1 MADLQTVEESELDN
15 IYGIELDC
23 GQVVCPECN
32 GSCLGEWEQPAYSSC
47 KRCWGSGKLDWIE
60 LAMGKERPC
69 ALSGYSSSSSRNS
82 TSCSSSVTV
91 SAPSMT
97 VNVSSQI
104 AKRRNVNGNNSQ
116 FGFGKLKRLSEMF
129 NKSKGSLQRR

>member
-1 MADLQTVEESELDN
+1 MANIRAVEETKLDN

-23 GQVVCPECN
+23 GQVVCPSCN

-47 KRCWGSGKLDWIE
+47 ERCWGSGKLDWIE

-82 TSCSSSVTV
+82 SSVTV
-91 SAPSMT
+91 RT
-97 VNVSSQI
+97 VKQVSVTKKPPN
-104 AKRRNVNGNNSQ
+104 ATKRRNVNGSNSQ